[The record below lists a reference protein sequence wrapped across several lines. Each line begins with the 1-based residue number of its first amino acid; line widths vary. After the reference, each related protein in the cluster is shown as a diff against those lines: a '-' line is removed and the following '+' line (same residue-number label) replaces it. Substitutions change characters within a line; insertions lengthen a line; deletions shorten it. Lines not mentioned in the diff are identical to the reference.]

1 MLVIKIENFLDG
13 DDDNDDEGTISN
25 LFFKKSN
32 NLKEATEKTKAI
44 KDSIG
49 ALMDYIVG
57 KEDKRQGIVRQP
69 DPTPISYIGNAQFF
83 IRSSKD
89 PISATDQRVFQ
100 QAELQINKL
109 MQRVNLFYE
118 KTWPGYRTLMEKVNI
133 SPFKNYQPLKRN

>member
-1 MLVIKIENFLDG
+1 MKEAKR
-13 DDDNDDEGTISN
+13 DD
-25 LFFKKSN
+25 
-32 NLKEATEKTKAI
+32 LKEATEKTKAI
-44 KDSIG
+44 KDSIA

-69 DPTPISYIGNAQFF
+69 TPTPLSYVGTAQSF

-100 QAELQINKL
+100 QAEQQINKL

-118 KTWPGYRTLMEKVNI
+118 KTWPGYRTLMEKVSI